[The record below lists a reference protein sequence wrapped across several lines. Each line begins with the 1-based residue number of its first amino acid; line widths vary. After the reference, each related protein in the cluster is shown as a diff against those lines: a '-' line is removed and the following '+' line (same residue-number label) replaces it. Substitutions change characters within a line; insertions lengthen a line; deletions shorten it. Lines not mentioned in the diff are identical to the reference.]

1 MKKFS
6 LFLSFVFL
14 AVLLCSCSAAPTTR
28 IVATTLPVYQFTQRL
43 CEGTGLGVTRLVT
56 ESISCLH
63 DYTLQVSQMRSIEAA
78 ELVVMSGGG
87 LEDFL
92 SDALAG
98 SRCIVDASSGIELYA
113 PEHEHEH
120 EHGHEGHHHD
130 HDPHIWLSPVLAQ
143 TMAENICDGLSRHY
157 PAYEDIFR
165 NNLEALKQDLQALQL
180 YGEQQLRQLGCRD
193 LITFHDG
200 FHYFAEAF
208 DLHILEKVEEEAGS
222 EAPASELIRLITL
235 VREHHIPAIFTET
248 NGSTAA
254 AGVIAAETGIEVR
267 QLDMGMAGDDY
278 FASMYHNIDT
288 IKEAMK

>member
-6 LFLSFVFL
+6 LILSFL
-14 AVLLCSCSAAPTTR
+14 LVLVMLCSCTASPTTQ

-63 DYTLQVSQMRSIEAA
+63 DYTLQVSQMRSIEAS
-78 ELVVMSGGG
+78 ELVVISGGG

-98 SRCIVDASSGIELYA
+98 SQCIVDASEGIALYA
-113 PEHEHEH
+113 PEHEHE
-120 EHGHEGHHHD
+120 EHGHDDHHHHD

-143 TMAENICDGLSRHY
+143 EMAENICEGLSRHY
-157 PAYEDIFR
+157 PAHRSTFEQ
-165 NNLEALKQDLQALQL
+165 NLVGLKNDLQALQL
-180 YGEQQLRQLGCRD
+180 YGEEELADLRCRD

-208 DLHILEKVEEEAGS
+208 DLNILEKVEEEAGS

-254 AGVIAAETGIEVR
+254 ARVIASETGIEVR
-267 QLDMGMAGDDY
+267 QLDMAMAGDDY
-278 FASMYHNIDT
+278 FDSMYRNID
-288 IKEAMK
+288 ILKEAMK

>member
-1 MKKFS
+1 MKKLS
-6 LFLSFVFL
+6 LLLSL
-14 AVLLCSCSAAPTTR
+14 ILAAVLLCSCAAAPTTQV
-28 IVATTLPVYQFTQRL
+28 VATTLPVYQFTQRL

-78 ELVVMSGGG
+78 ELVVISGGG

-120 EHGHEGHHHD
+120 AHEGHHHHD

-143 TMAENICDGLSRHY
+143 TMAENICQGLSQHY
-157 PAYEDIFR
+157 PAYRDTFER
-165 NNLEALKQDLQALQL
+165 NLKGLKSDLQALQL
-180 YGEQQLRQLGCRD
+180 YGEQELASLGCRD

-208 DLHILEKVEEEAGS
+208 DLNILEKVEEEAGS
-222 EAPASELIRLITL
+222 EAPASELIRLISL

-254 AGVIAAETGIEVR
+254 AGVIAAETGISVF

-278 FASMYHNIDT
+278 FASMYRNIDT
-288 IKEAMK
+288 LKEALK

>member
-14 AVLLCSCSAAPTTR
+14 AVLLCSCTAAPTTQ

-98 SRCIVDASSGIELYA
+98 SRCIVDASAGIELYA

-120 EHGHEGHHHD
+120 EGHHHHD
-130 HDPHIWLSPVLAQ
+130 HDPHIWLSPILAQ

-157 PAYEDIFR
+157 PAHETAFR
-165 NNLEALKQDLQALQL
+165 NNLVGLKQDLQALQL
-180 YGEQQLRQLGCRD
+180 YGEQQLQQLGCRE